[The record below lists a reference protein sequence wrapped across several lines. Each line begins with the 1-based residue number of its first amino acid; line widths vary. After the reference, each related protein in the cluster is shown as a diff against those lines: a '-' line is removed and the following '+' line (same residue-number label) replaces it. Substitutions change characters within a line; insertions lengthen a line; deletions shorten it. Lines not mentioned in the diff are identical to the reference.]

1 MGRWEPNVQIE
12 TVKSIKKYLGFIHE
26 LYKND
31 PYYKDNKTGLI
42 PIVSGK
48 NSPFYKNSIQE
59 MVAVK
64 EDKRT
69 LCQAILIIHNRSKT
83 QMSIA
88 FFEALPNQLKAVN
101 ALIKHA
107 EEFGNRNGVTKLVF
121 GLDGHCNNSVGF
133 SSSAISFPSFG
144 ESYQKEYYHEYFKGF
159 RSVKLVSYFDST
171 INVNEQVEKGRLLL
185 KNRNSDIRYEY
196 ANFSAA
202 GFMKT
207 MKRYTDLNN
216 QIFKNHRY
224 YFSRSYS
231 EDYHLFHSMRPLL
244 KNENLIFAIKENE
257 DIGFI
262 LWYPDF
268 NQLVAK
274 GNGVGILTFLKY
286 KLCKSYPHS
295 AKVVEIGIVDKHR
308 NSGIMH
314 MLFATAIEAV
324 NKYEKMSQIISGWI
338 LDENNPSKNLTQR
351 YTKKPY
357 KEFVAYEKDI

>member
-1 MGRWEPNVQIE
+1 MQIE
-12 TVKSIKKYLGFIHE
+12 TVKNRKEYLGFIHE

-31 PYYKDNKTGLI
+31 PHFKDNKTGII

-48 NSPFYKNSIQE
+48 NSPFYKNSIQK

-69 LCQAILIIHNRSKT
+69 LCQAIFIIHRRSKT
-83 QMSIA
+83 EMSIA
-88 FFEALPNQLKAVN
+88 FFEALPNQLNAVN
-101 ALIKHA
+101 VLIKHA
-107 EEFGNRNGVTKLVF
+107 EEFGNLHGVKKLVF

-133 SSSAISFPSFG
+133 SLTARSFPSFG
-144 ESYQKEYYHEYFKGF
+144 ESFQKEYYHEYFKGF

-171 INVNEQVEKGRLLL
+171 INVNEQVEKGLLL
-185 KNRNSDIRYEY
+185 FKNRNSDIQYEY
-196 ANFSAA
+196 ANFGIASFAN
-202 GFMKT
+202 T

-224 YFSRSYS
+224 YFIRSYS
-231 EDYHLFHSMRPLL
+231 EDYDLFHSMRLLL
-244 KNENLIFAIKENE
+244 KNENLIFAKKADE

-268 NQLVAK
+268 NQLVTK
-274 GNGVGILTFLKY
+274 GNGVGVLTFLKY
-286 KLCKSYPHS
+286 KLFKSYPYS
-295 AKVVEIGIVDKHR
+295 AKVVEIGMIDKHR

-324 NKYEKMSQIISGWI
+324 NKYEKMSKIVSSWI

-351 YTKKPY
+351 YTKKLY
-357 KEFVAYEKDI
+357 KEFIAYEKDI